1 MSYAFLVFFCKRSL
15 ATSLFATP
23 LPNGEDQMSVGRWST
38 AETSMAS
45 LLLPRASVVEETES
59 YGCVQWAAASW
70 QYKIKTASRKRRTPG
85 FFYPIMPNSMVVL
98 KGTHVIVNYEHCTRV
113 KLEHD
118 NGHKSIICSGF
129 ILNEPI
135 VDAEK
140 WVLEAAAL
148 GMHRLRNK
156 ENLSYIT
163 VTTPDG
169 VPGTELVCKPQMFSQ
184 AWWRL
189 ETHGENLYVLCFD
202 AALAYGIEPL
212 QISVGVSTVRM
223 TVCLTEF
230 RNQHRQ
236 YWMIMPESAPF
247 IPRPFVPDT
256 APLVLDSQ
264 HSQDRDFFAP
274 HTQCYGPGPGSGGG
288 VHDDDYFAAGP

>member
-1 MSYAFLVFFCKRSL
+1 MSHAGPGLMAHCDCCYRLEAFSSR
-15 ATSLFATP
+15 
-23 LPNGEDQMSVGRWST
+23 
-38 AETSMAS
+38 
-45 LLLPRASVVEETES
+45 
-59 YGCVQWAAASW
+59 W
-70 QYKIKTASRKRRTPG
+70 QYKIKTASC
-85 FFYPIMPNSMVVL
+85 
-98 KGTHVIVNYEHCTRV
+98 THVIVNYEHRTRV

-118 NGHKSIICSGF
+118 NGHKSIICSGS

-156 ENLSYIT
+156 KHLSYIT

-169 VPGTELVCKPQMFSQ
+169 APGTELVCKPQMFTQ

-189 ETHGENLYVLCFD
+189 ENHGENVYVIRHRTTANLCWSLD
-202 AALAYGIEPL
+202 CSNDG
-212 QISVGVSTVRM
+212 TH
-223 TVCLTEF
+223 VCLTEF

-236 YWMIMPESAPF
+236 YWMIVPESAPS
-247 IPRPFVPDT
+247 IPRPSIPDI
-256 APLVLDSQ
+256 ASLALDSQ

-274 HTQCYGPGPGSGGG
+274 HTQCYGSGPESGGG
-288 VHDDDYFAAGP
+288 VHDDDYFAAGS